1 MQQDQFLNVIDR
13 DEAERRFRA
22 ALDLSPLAAEEIPL
36 ALQPFGQIDNS
47 LTRPHGGTGLGL
59 PLAKRLVE
67 LHGGTLVLESQPGR
81 GTTVTI
87 SFPAER
93 TQTREPAAASGLIA
107 S

>member
-1 MQQDQFLNVIDR
+1 MSISVADTGIGI
-13 DEAERRFRA
+13 A
-22 ALDLSPLAAEEIPL
+22 ADEIPR

-67 LHGGTLVLESQPGR
+67 LHGGTLTLDSEPGR
-81 GTTVTI
+81 GTTV
-87 SFPAER
+87 SFTLPPER
-93 TQTREPAAASGLIA
+93 TYLREPAAMSGAIA